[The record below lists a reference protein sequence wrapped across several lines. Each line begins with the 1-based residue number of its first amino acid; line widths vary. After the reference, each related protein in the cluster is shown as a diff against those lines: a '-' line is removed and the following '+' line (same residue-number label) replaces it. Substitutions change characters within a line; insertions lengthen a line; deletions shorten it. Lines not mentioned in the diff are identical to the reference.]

1 MSLQMLVNAVLL
13 GGLYALMG
21 LGFSLQWGISGIVN
35 LSYGAMVILG
45 SYISL
50 ECFDLLHL
58 DPFVSMIIS
67 GVILYALGGLIY
79 RTLLQRVVRGG
90 IVFTLI
96 VTYAVRLITE
106 NGLLRVWSADY
117 RTIRVTYAGNNF
129 QFAGAAVP
137 LVKCLVF
144 VVVAVLVYLTYCFM
158 MKTKTGKGIQAVALD
173 TEGAQAVGI
182 SVEKMY
188 LVNFALGTALA
199 GMAGSLWASVY
210 TFSPDSINMITGKV
224 FIIALRAFGKKVL
237 WLSYESIERGG
248 LEQRAKEQET
258 GWSVATHSNDFL
270 YIAAALCIGLWC
282 QIDYWHLHVC
292 GNCSRDQS
300 YVRLYGLSSLWQRHV
315 LWGRSLYY
323 RHRHEP
329 GTVFLSRYALGGHRC
344 NVV

>member
-1 MSLQMLVNAVLL
+1 MNVQMLVNAVLL

-50 ECFDLLHL
+50 ECFSLLHL
-58 DPFVSMIIS
+58 DPFISMIIS
-67 GVILYALGGLIY
+67 GAILYALGALIY
-79 RTLLQRVVRGG
+79 RTLLQRVVLGG

-144 VVVAVLVYLTYCFM
+144 VVVAVLVYLTYSFM

-173 TEGAQAVGI
+173 KEGAQAVGI

-224 FIIALRAFGKKVL
+224 FVIAILGGLGYIWGAAAGGLLLGLAETVGATLVGSQWQEVIGMAIMVIVLLWRPYGLLGKKFF
-237 WLSYESIERGG
+237 G
-248 LEQRAKEQET
+248 
-258 GWSVATHSNDFL
+258 
-270 YIAAALCIGLWC
+270 
-282 QIDYWHLHVC
+282 
-292 GNCSRDQS
+292 
-300 YVRLYGLSSLWQRHV
+300 
-315 LWGRSLYY
+315 
-323 RHRHEP
+323 
-329 GTVFLSRYALGGHRC
+329 
-344 NVV
+344 